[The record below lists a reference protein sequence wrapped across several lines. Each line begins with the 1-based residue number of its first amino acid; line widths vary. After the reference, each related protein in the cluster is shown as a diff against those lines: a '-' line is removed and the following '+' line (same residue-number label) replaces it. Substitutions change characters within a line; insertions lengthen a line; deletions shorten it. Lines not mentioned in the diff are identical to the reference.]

1 MTENEKIEKRRAYQR
16 EYYKNYRKGKKA
28 LEYACN
34 IEQAKKDRE
43 KRRKLLQK
51 IACCLLVA
59 VCLMCFSA
67 CDNEPKI
74 LYQSESVEVVREG
87 NITLVSDLVA
97 DKEYSFRSVRVKR
110 SESVLEPHTAIET
123 DTIKI
128 EIIPSGLRVYDKTA
142 NKIFTYQRKSLHNKG

>member
-1 MTENEKIEKRRAYQR
+1 MTEIEKIEKRRAYQR

-34 IEQAKKDRE
+34 VEQAKKDRE

-59 VCLMCFSA
+59 VCLLCFSA
-67 CDNEPKI
+67 CDNEPRI

-87 NITLVSDLVA
+87 NKTAVYDLLA
-97 DKEYSFRSVRVKR
+97 DKEYNYITKRVKR
-110 SESVLEPHTAIET
+110 SEGVLEPYTTVDT

-128 EIIPSGLRVYDKTA
+128 EIIPSGLRVYDKA
-142 NKIFTYQRKSLHNKG
+142 ENKIFTIERKIK

>member
-1 MTENEKIEKRRAYQR
+1 MKS
-16 EYYKNYRKGKKA
+16 
-28 LEYACN
+28 
-34 IEQAKKDRE
+34 
-43 KRRKLLQK
+43 K
-51 IACCLLVA
+51 IAFALLVC
-59 VCLMCFSA
+59 VCLMLFAGCN
-67 CDNEPKI
+67 NEPKT
-74 LYQSESVEVVREG
+74 LYQSDSVTITREG

>member
-1 MTENEKIEKRRAYQR
+1 MQL
-16 EYYKNYRKGKKA
+16 KNKVA
-28 LEYACN
+28 FV
-34 IEQAKKDRE
+34 
-43 KRRKLLQK
+43 LL
-51 IACCLLVA
+51 LSM
-59 VCLMCFSA
+59 CLMLFAGCN
-67 CDNEPKI
+67 NEPKM
-74 LYQSESVEVVREG
+74 LYQSDSVEIVREG
-87 NITLVSDLVA
+87 NKTAVYDLLA

>member
-1 MTENEKIEKRRAYQR
+1 MTEIEKIEKRRAYQR

-34 IEQAKKDRE
+34 VEQAKKGRE

-51 IACCLLVA
+51 NACCLLVA
-59 VCLMCFSA
+59 VCLVCFSA
-67 CDNEPKI
+67 CENEPKT

-87 NITLVSDLVA
+87 NKTAVYDLLA
-97 DKEYSFRSVRVKR
+97 DKEYNYITKRVKR
-110 SESVLEPHTAIET
+110 SEGVLEPYTTVDT

-128 EIIPSGLRVYDKTA
+128 EIIPSGLRVYDKA
-142 NKIFTYQRKSLHNKG
+142 ENKIFTIERKIK

>member
-1 MTENEKIEKRRAYQR
+1 MTETEKIEKRRAYQR

-28 LEYACN
+28 LEYVCN

-59 VCLMCFSA
+59 VCLVCFSA
-67 CDNEPKI
+67 CDNEPRI

-110 SESVLEPHTAIET
+110 SESVSKPYKSIDT
-123 DTIKI
+123 DTINI
-128 EIIPSGLRVYDKTA
+128 ETMPSGFRIYDKTA
-142 NKIFTYQRKSLHNKG
+142 DKIIYITKNKFTQ

>member
-1 MTENEKIEKRRAYQR
+1 MTETEKIEKRRAYQR

-28 LEYACN
+28 LEYVCN
-34 IEQAKKDRE
+34 VEQAKKDRE

-87 NITLVSDLVA
+87 NKTAVYDLLA
-97 DKEYSFRSVRVKR
+97 DKEYNYITKRVKR
-110 SESVLEPHTAIET
+110 SEGVTEPYTTVDT

-128 EIIPSGLRVYDKTA
+128 EIIPSGLRVYDKA
-142 NKIFTYQRKSLHNKG
+142 ENKIFTIERKIK

>member
-1 MTENEKIEKRRAYQR
+1 MTETEKIEKRRAYQR

-51 IACCLLVA
+51 IACCLLVV
-59 VCLMCFSA
+59 VCLVCFSA
-67 CDNEPKI
+67 CENEPKM
-74 LYQSESVEVVREG
+74 LYQSNSVEIVREG
-87 NITLVSDLVA
+87 NKTAVYDLLA
-97 DKEYSFRSVRVKR
+97 DKEYNYITKRVKR
-110 SESVLEPHTAIET
+110 SEGVLEPYTTVDT